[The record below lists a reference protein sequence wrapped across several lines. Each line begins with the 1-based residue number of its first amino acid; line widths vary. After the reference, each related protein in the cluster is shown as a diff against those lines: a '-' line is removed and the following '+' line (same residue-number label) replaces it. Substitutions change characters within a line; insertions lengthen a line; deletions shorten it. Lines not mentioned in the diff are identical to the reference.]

1 MSCRTRNKTRI
12 YQYIRD
18 HIEDRVTFISE
29 ALNMK
34 PSEIIEI
41 IEELK
46 REGLVDE
53 GYKG

>member
-18 HIEDRVTFISE
+18 HLENKVELIAE

-34 PSEIIEI
+34 PIEIIEI
-41 IEELK
+41 QQELK
-46 REGLVDE
+46 REGLTDE
-53 GYKG
+53 